1 MRPIDVAAWRR
12 FIAGVRGPEVAGIG
26 GIDDARALDVARGL
40 MRSDSIF
47 RDSALF
53 FQRRFDRVLAEYG
66 REASDARIEELAAT
80 RSGRAFM
87 LLLRLSGS
95 LD

>member
-1 MRPIDVAAWRR
+1 M
-12 FIAGVRGPEVAGIG
+12 RGPEIAGLG
-26 GIDDARALDVARGL
+26 GIADPKALEVARNL
-40 MRSDSIF
+40 MRSDSIL
-47 RDSALF
+47 RDSSLF
-53 FQRRFDRVLAEYG
+53 FQRRFDRVLAEFG
-66 REASDARIEELAAT
+66 REASDAQLVELAGT

>member
-1 MRPIDVAAWRR
+1 MRAD
-12 FIAGVRGPEVAGIG
+12 
-26 GIDDARALDVARGL
+26 L
-40 MRSDSIF
+40 IF
-47 RDSALF
+47 RDAALF

-66 REASDARIEELAAT
+66 REASDAQIAELAVT